1 MSVFTKVYKLWGRGV
16 YEKNNNG
23 EYVIKQ
29 HRIKS
34 SFNNSVTYDF
44 SQSGDNRIITIY
56 NFDKTG
62 SHDYSQVE
70 ITRNNEIEC
79 DSELLGQVS
88 DGYFKNYYV
97 GHIEGL

>member
-1 MSVFTKVYKLWGRGV
+1 MSVFTKVYKLWGRGG

-23 EYVIKQ
+23 EYVFKQ

-56 NFDKTG
+56 KKFQLKVSICINNCG
-62 SHDYSQVE
+62 
-70 ITRNNEIEC
+70 IT
-79 DSELLGQVS
+79 
-88 DGYFKNYYV
+88 
-97 GHIEGL
+97 